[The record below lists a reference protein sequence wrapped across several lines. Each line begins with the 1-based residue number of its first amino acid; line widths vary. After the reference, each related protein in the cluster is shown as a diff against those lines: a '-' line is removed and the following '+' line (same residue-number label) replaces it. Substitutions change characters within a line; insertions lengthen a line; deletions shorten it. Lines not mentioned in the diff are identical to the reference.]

1 MKFYDVVSGRKVV
14 GQEKKRWTNVGVAFE
29 GDDGKITGIKLNALP
44 LQNENGEVWLSLF
57 EQKPRDN
64 VQAFN
69 RATEDIL
76 DDEIDL
82 RNQRYSFLISKSW
95 DQFVL

>member
-1 MKFYDVVSGRKVV
+1 MKMYDVVSGRKVI
-14 GQEKKRWTNVGVAFE
+14 GQDKKRWTNVGVAFE
-29 GDDGKITGIKLNALP
+29 GDDGRITGIKLNALP
-44 LQNENGEVWLSLF
+44 LQNENGEVWLPLF

-76 DDEIDL
+76 DDEIP
-82 RNQRYSFLISKSW
+82 I
-95 DQFVL
+95 

>member
-14 GQEKKRWTNVGVAFE
+14 GQDKKRWNNVGIAFE

-44 LQNENGEVWLSLF
+44 LQNENGEIWLSLF
-57 EQKPRDN
+57 EQKPRDT
-64 VQAFN
+64 VEAFN

-76 DDEIDL
+76 DDEIP
-82 RNQRYSFLISKSW
+82 
-95 DQFVL
+95 V

>member
-1 MKFYDVVSGRKVV
+1 MKMYDVVSGRKVI
-14 GQEKKRWTNVGVAFE
+14 GQDKKRWTNVGVAFE
-29 GDDGKITGIKLNALP
+29 DGDGKITGIKLNALP

-76 DDEIDL
+76 DDEIP
-82 RNQRYSFLISKSW
+82 I
-95 DQFVL
+95 

>member
-1 MKFYDVVSGRKVV
+1 MEMYDVVSGRKVI
-14 GQEKKRWTNVGVAFE
+14 GQDKKRWTNVGVAFE
-29 GDDGKITGIKLNALP
+29 GDDGRITGIKLNALP

-76 DDEIDL
+76 DDEIP
-82 RNQRYSFLISKSW
+82 I
-95 DQFVL
+95 

>member
-1 MKFYDVVSGRKVV
+1 MKMYDVVSGRKVI
-14 GQEKKRWTNVGVAFE
+14 GQDKKRWTNVGVAFE
-29 GDDGKITGIKLNALP
+29 GDDGRITGIKLNALP

-64 VQAFN
+64 VQAFT

-76 DDEIDL
+76 DDEIP
-82 RNQRYSFLISKSW
+82 I
-95 DQFVL
+95 

>member
-1 MKFYDVVSGRKVV
+1 MKMYDVVSGRKVI
-14 GQEKKRWTNVGVAFE
+14 GQDKKRWTNVGVAFE
-29 GDDGKITGIKLNALP
+29 DGDGKITGIKLNALP

-69 RATEDIL
+69 RATEELL
-76 DDEIDL
+76 DDEIP
-82 RNQRYSFLISKSW
+82 I
-95 DQFVL
+95 

>member
-1 MKFYDVVSGRKVV
+1 MKMYDVVSGRKVI
-14 GQEKKRWTNVGVAFE
+14 GQEKKRWTNVGIAFE
-29 GDDGKITGIKLNALP
+29 GDDGRITGIKLNALP

-64 VQAFN
+64 VEAFN

-76 DDEIDL
+76 DDEIP
-82 RNQRYSFLISKSW
+82 
-95 DQFVL
+95 V

>member
-14 GQEKKRWTNVGVAFE
+14 GQDKKRWTNVGVAFE

-57 EQKPRDN
+57 EQKPKSNAD
-64 VQAFN
+64 AFN
-69 RATEDIL
+69 RAAEDIL
-76 DDEIDL
+76 DDEIP
-82 RNQRYSFLISKSW
+82 I
-95 DQFVL
+95 

>member
-1 MKFYDVVSGRKVV
+1 MKMYDVVSGRKVI
-14 GQEKKRWTNVGVAFE
+14 GQDKKRWTNVGVAFE
-29 GDDGKITGIKLNALP
+29 GDDGRITGIKLNALP

-57 EQKPRDN
+57 EQKPRDI

-76 DDEIDL
+76 DDEIP
-82 RNQRYSFLISKSW
+82 I
-95 DQFVL
+95 

>member
-1 MKFYDVVSGRKVV
+1 MKMYDVVSGRKVM
-14 GQEKKRWTNVGVAFE
+14 GQDKKRWTNVGVAFE
-29 GDDGKITGIKLNALP
+29 DGDGKITGIKLNALP

-76 DDEIDL
+76 DDEIP
-82 RNQRYSFLISKSW
+82 I
-95 DQFVL
+95 

>member
-1 MKFYDVVSGRKVV
+1 MKMYDVVSGRKVI
-14 GQEKKRWTNVGVAFE
+14 GQDKKRWTNVGVAFE
-29 GDDGKITGIKLNALP
+29 DGDGKITGIKLNALP
-44 LQNENGEVWLSLF
+44 LQNENGEIWLSLF

-76 DDEIDL
+76 DDEIP
-82 RNQRYSFLISKSW
+82 I
-95 DQFVL
+95 

>member
-1 MKFYDVVSGRKVV
+1 MKMYDVVSGRKVI
-14 GQEKKRWTNVGVAFE
+14 GQDKKRWTNVGVAFE

-44 LQNENGEVWLSLF
+44 LQNENGEIWLSLF
-57 EQKPRDN
+57 EQKQRDN

-76 DDEIDL
+76 DDEIP
-82 RNQRYSFLISKSW
+82 I
-95 DQFVL
+95 

>member
-1 MKFYDVVSGRKVV
+1 MKMYDVVWGRKVI
-14 GQEKKRWTNVGVAFE
+14 GQDKKRWTNVGVAFE

-76 DDEIDL
+76 DDEIP
-82 RNQRYSFLISKSW
+82 I
-95 DQFVL
+95 